1 MAVSFTDAV
10 RANHAHSDYQLG
22 IAADQASV
30 RQSSGSLLSRA
41 WNCLTRSTAQ
51 VAENK
56 ATARLFIDEMRAKYG
71 DQVADM
77 ASHEL
82 QSHLSRGNPLSVRRA
97 EVILQ
102 NAEAMRARQ
111 CAQTL
116 TSAHQTVV
124 DARRLQWDVAT
135 HWDALPGNASHAI
148 DEQIATLEAT
158 QAELVNIRDDA
169 EKAQHVR
176 ASVLADQ
183 IAECGQTLDHLR
195 ELRQQVA
202 DRAAID
208 AALYPSRMPE
218 EAPVLSPETGEL
230 DTAHRPQGRIPDSTG
245 DEAGTSKG
253 VASSQGSGLSKP
265 SFVLS
270 EQVDFSPPA
279 SHAVAHSPSPTSQEK
294 PTIQPATVPS
304 TQRPSGGEIAE
315 SPRLY
320 QATIPSD
327 EAPVYVEDEPSAPSR
342 PQTEAPTVSAVT
354 SQPTATET
362 KAPRLLD
369 SATLRASAGE
379 PTPDGSI
386 LGLIA
391 RPHDTDY
398 KSLLGRLDSYHQMLQ
413 KIPLSSDPASTR
425 QAVALLNA
433 QLDEMETLAQKIG
446 DTKDLASLRESLKG
460 ERAALARFQQAQAMH
475 TGRHDAIGV
484 PMSLG
489 RAIELVPRMTSG
501 LVDANLQSPMQ
512 PLGSGQ
518 VNTVFSAQF
527 ATPEGTPLAGVVKF
541 DPEHMAVDADVF
553 RGDGDRPE
561 LGARTM
567 ATSILDRALGTGMIP
582 ETRYAVVNGSPA
594 TVMARAEGVDT
605 ANTEKVVMLSKHDFD
620 AIGRAQAAVADSQR
634 TATALVENHPL
645 AQTFSVRRAG
655 EWLENLLRE
664 HANDSPPF
672 DLATAPEGTPLKS
685 IQATEGARYDLS
697 VGPGGTIVA
706 TLSEAGRKNHPDAE
720 AQLQLGSLTEP
731 AAAFT
736 IMRDAGAAYDAAVA
750 TALSAVPREDER
762 AGLGSFIRALTS
774 LNMDLEAALVT
785 QPDMSRDPA
794 TGNVTYKR
802 PKPYDI
808 DYTHPTLLKQLSR
821 LQALDYLT
829 GEKDR
834 HAGNYFVSRDASG
847 NYAVQGIDNDLSW
860 MATRTEDPARF
871 DAPDLGMSHNRGL
884 PPAVDPETATSILAM
899 RNGGSEAVKRE
910 LGVFLNETQLAAF
923 QQRLDTF
930 ADAIESGQV
939 AILSDEQWSDR
950 THPAVKAA
958 IEDPARSYAARE
970 REILAEFAQRG
981 YQTIPMP

>member
-1 MAVSFTDAV
+1 MAVSFSDAV
-10 RANHAHSDYQLG
+10 RANHGHSDYQLG
-22 IAADQASV
+22 VTANQASV

-56 ATARLFIDEMRAKYG
+56 ATARLFINEMRAKYG

-111 CAQTL
+111 SAQTM
-116 TSAHQTVV
+116 TSARQTVV

-135 HWDALPGNASHAI
+135 HWDALPANAGHAI

-158 QAELVNIRDDA
+158 QAALVNIRDDA
-169 EKAQHVR
+169 EKAQHIRV
-176 ASVLADQ
+176 SVLTDQ
-183 IAECGQTLDHLR
+183 IAECGQTLNHLR

-218 EAPVLSPETGEL
+218 EAPVLSPKSGQL
-230 DTAHRPQGRIPDSTG
+230 DAVHQPSGRIPSSVG
-245 DEAGTSKG
+245 DEAGTAGG
-253 VASSQGSGLSKP
+253 VVSGQSNALSKP
-265 SFVLS
+265 SFPSSARV
-270 EQVDFSPPA
+270 EFV
-279 SHAVAHSPSPTSQEK
+279 SPSLSPTPQETT
-294 PTIQPATVPS
+294 TIHPATVPS
-304 TQRPSGGEIAE
+304 TQRPSGGEVAE

-320 QATIPSD
+320 RATIPSD
-327 EAPVYVEDEPSAPSR
+327 EAPVYVEDEPSAP
-342 PQTEAPTVSAVT
+342 PQAQTEAPTVSAV
-354 SQPTATET
+354 SSPSTATQT
-362 KAPRLLD
+362 KTPRLMD

-398 KSLLGRLDSYHQMLQ
+398 KSLLDRLDSYHQMLQ

-425 QAVALLNA
+425 QAIDLLNG

-489 RAIELVPRMTSG
+489 RAIELVPRMANG
-501 LVDANLQSPMQ
+501 LVDANLQSPMR

-527 ATPEGTPLAGVVKF
+527 ATPEGAPLPGVVKF
-541 DPEHMAVDADVF
+541 DPEYMAVDADVF

-567 ATSILDRALGTGMIP
+567 ATSILDHALGTGMIP

-605 ANTEKVVMLSKHDFD
+605 ANTEKVVMLSKHDFE

-645 AQTFSVRRAG
+645 AQEFSVRRTE

-672 DLATAPEGTPLKS
+672 DLANAPEGTPLKS

-706 TLSEAGRKNHPDAE
+706 TLSEAGRKNHPDATPRIE
-720 AQLQLGSLTEP
+720 LGSLTEP

-736 IMRDAGAAYDAAVA
+736 IMRDAGAAYDAAVDA
-750 TALSAVPREDER
+750 ALSVVQREDER

-785 QPDMSRDPA
+785 QPDMSLDPA

-821 LQALDYLT
+821 LQSLDYLT

-860 MATRTEDPARF
+860 MATRTEDPERF

-884 PPAVDPETATSILAM
+884 PPAIDPETATSILAM

-970 REILAEFAQRG
+970 IEILAEFAQRG